1 MSTFASIAPRL
12 VAEVGSA
19 LIAMGRGELVSQ
31 LESGIIE
38 RCSYD
43 ESVDAGYIS
52 FVRPAPSLH
61 FAELAAPV
69 AETIPF
75 LEAGFN
81 IDIDHD
87 GHIFGIEFLDRADF
101 FAELRGANV
110 L

>member
-1 MSTFASIAPRL
+1 MSVLASIVPKL
-12 VAEVGSA
+12 VAEVSAA
-19 LIAMGRGELVSQ
+19 LIAEGRGEFIPQ

-43 ESVDAGYIS
+43 QSVEAGYVY

-61 FAELAAPV
+61 FAKLAVPI
-69 AETIPF
+69 AETISF
-75 LEAGFN
+75 LDVGFN

-87 GHIFGIEFLDRADF
+87 GYIFGIEFLDRADF
-101 FAELRGANV
+101 VAELRSANV

>member
-1 MSTFASIAPRL
+1 MSVLATIVPKL
-12 VAEVGSA
+12 IAEVSSA
-19 LIAMGRGELVSQ
+19 LIADGRGELVPQ

-43 ESVDAGYIS
+43 QSVAAGYVY
-52 FVRPAPSLH
+52 FVRLAPSLH
-61 FAELAAPV
+61 FAKLAAPV
-69 AETIPF
+69 AETISF

-87 GHIFGIEFLDRADF
+87 GYIFGIEFLDRADF

>member
-1 MSTFASIAPRL
+1 MKTFASIAPNL

-19 LIAMGRGELVSQ
+19 LVSEGRGALVPH
-31 LESGIIE
+31 LVSGIIE
-38 RCSYD
+38 RCTYD
-43 ESVDAGYIS
+43 ESVNAGYIY

-61 FAELAAPV
+61 FAKLAAPV

-75 LEAGFN
+75 LEGGFN

-87 GHIFGIEFLDRADF
+87 GSIFGIEFLDRTDF
-101 FAELRGANV
+101 FTELRRANV

>member
-1 MSTFASIAPRL
+1 MSTPASIAPKL

-19 LIAMGRGELVSQ
+19 LIAERRGELVPQ

-43 ESVDAGYIS
+43 ESVNAGYVY
-52 FVRPAPSLH
+52 FVRPAPSH
-61 FAELAAPV
+61 FAKLATPV

-75 LEAGFN
+75 LDVGFN

-87 GHIFGIEFLDRADF
+87 GYIFGIEFLDRADF
-101 FAELRGANV
+101 FAELKGVNV